1 MRWPNFPKQF
11 AETKRFALG
20 RIRNFTLSPESNKVF
35 FLKNITKNNSR
46 LGLFSLSIDSEQIT
60 CLVDPSQLIVK
71 DEDFLPKEEKARRE
85 RLRESGSGI
94 TNFSVDDLAKSIC
107 FSLNGELWYLNLV
120 DSKVTQIDIPGP
132 IIDPRI
138 SPDGKHIA
146 GVINSGLFI
155 YSIEKKEGKFLIENK
170 EENVTYGLVDFI
182 SAEEL
187 NRYRGFWWNKES
199 TSLVVERVDENNV
212 ELVNLADPTNPQD
225 PVRTHRYPFAGTN
238 NPSCD
243 FFVVDLK
250 GNLTKLEFNKNE
262 FEYVT
267 DVDFISANKVNLTL
281 LSRDQKNMVL
291 REFDLSSNKSTDL
304 WSKTHPYWVE
314 VEHGSP
320 KIFEDHL
327 VVIDGEDKRQLFI
340 DSLALT
346 SKDIEVRNILN
357 IDKDGIF
364 LQISSHQ
371 NSSALMH
378 VDWKGNISEV
388 GSQNSFV
395 TGSRKGHLTLIIEQN
410 EKNWYRKITVSD
422 GKKTIE
428 IKEDQQ
434 QIEFNPRIEFFDLGE
449 NKISTALI
457 LPTWYEN
464 DKKLP
469 VIFAPYGGPHFANC
483 LKNASLFLT
492 DQWLADQGY
501 AVIVADNRGT
511 PGRGK
516 NWEYEIFENWSE
528 KILKDQITVM
538 DELNKKFPNVLNLE
552 KVGITGWSF
561 GGYFAAL
568 AVLDAPER
576 FHAAIAGAP
585 VTDMR
590 WYDTAYSERYLG
602 NPNID
607 SKKYDDFSL
616 INKAE
621 KLTRPLLIIHGLA
634 DDNVLAT
641 HSLKFSQKLLSHAK
655 LHEFLPLSGVSHMT
669 PQEVITENLLKIQL
683 DFFNKYL
690 N

>member
-11 AETKRFALG
+11 AETKRFTLG
-20 RIRNFTLSPESNKVF
+20 RIRNFSLSPETNKVY
-35 FLKNITKNNSR
+35 FLKNISKNDAR
-46 LGLFSLSIDSEQIT
+46 LAIFSLSIDTEEIT
-60 CLVDPSQLIVK
+60 CLVDPSKLKIK
-71 DEDFLPKEEKARRE
+71 NEDFLPQEEKARRE

-94 TNFSVDDLAKSIC
+94 TNFSLDDLGQSLC
-107 FSLNGELWYLNLV
+107 FPLNGELWFLNLI
-120 DSKVTQIDIPGP
+120 DLKITQLDIPGP

-138 SPDGKHIA
+138 SPDGKFIA
-146 GVINSGLFI
+146 GVINTGLYI
-155 YSIEKKEGKFLIENK
+155 YSIEEKEGRYLIENK
-170 EENVTYGLVDFI
+170 EENITFGLVDFI

-187 NRYRGFWWNKES
+187 NRYRGFWWSKDS
-199 TSLVVERVDENNV
+199 SKLVVEKVDENDV
-212 ELVNLADPTNPQD
+212 ELVNLADPTNPKD

-238 NPSCD
+238 NPNCD

-250 GNLTKLEFNKNE
+250 GNLSKLEFNKNE

-267 DVDFISANKVNLTL
+267 DVDFSFENKVNLTL

-291 REFDLSSNKSTDL
+291 REFDLTSNKITDL
-304 WSKTHPYWVE
+304 WSKTHPFWIE

-320 KIFEDHL
+320 RVFKDHL

-340 DSLALT
+340 DGLAVT
-346 SKDIEVRNILN
+346 SKEIEVRSILN
-357 IDKDGIF
+357 IDDSGIF
-364 LQISSHQ
+364 LQFSKHQ
-371 NSSALMH
+371 NSSSLLH
-378 VDWKGNISEV
+378 VDWKGQVSHV
-388 GSQNSFV
+388 GNSDGFV
-395 TGSRKGHLTLIIEQN
+395 TGSRKGHLTLLIEQN
-410 EKNWYRKITVSD
+410 EKSWYRKIIISD
-422 GKKTIE
+422 GKKDIE
-428 IKEDQQ
+428 IKEEQEI
-434 QIEFNPRIEFFDLGE
+434 IEFNPRIEFFDLGKA
-449 NKISTALI
+449 NISAALI
-457 LPTWYEN
+457 LPTWYKH

-501 AVIVADNRGT
+501 AVVVADNRGT

-516 NWEYEIFENWSE
+516 NWEFEIFENWSE
-528 KILKDQITVM
+528 KILQDQITVM
-538 DELNKKFPNVLNLE
+538 DELNKKFPNVLDLG

-602 NPNID
+602 NPNLD
-607 SKKYDDFSL
+607 TKKYDDFSL

-621 KLTRPLLIIHGLA
+621 KLSRPLLIIHGLA

-641 HSLKFSQKLLSHAK
+641 HSLKFSQELLTHAK
-655 LHEFLPLSGVSHMT
+655 LHEFMPLSGVSHMT

>member
-1 MRWPNFPKQF
+1 
-11 AETKRFALG
+11 
-20 RIRNFTLSPESNKVF
+20 
-35 FLKNITKNNSR
+35 
-46 LGLFSLSIDSEQIT
+46 
-60 CLVDPSQLIVK
+60 
-71 DEDFLPKEEKARRE
+71 
-85 RLRESGSGI
+85 
-94 TNFSVDDLAKSIC
+94 
-107 FSLNGELWYLNLV
+107 
-120 DSKVTQIDIPGP
+120 
-132 IIDPRI
+132 
-138 SPDGKHIA
+138 
-146 GVINSGLFI
+146 
-155 YSIEKKEGKFLIENK
+155 
-170 EENVTYGLVDFI
+170 
-182 SAEEL
+182 
-187 NRYRGFWWNKES
+187 
-199 TSLVVERVDENNV
+199 
-212 ELVNLADPTNPQD
+212 
-225 PVRTHRYPFAGTN
+225 
-238 NPSCD
+238 
-243 FFVVDLK
+243 VVDLN

-291 REFDLSSNKSTDL
+291 KEFDLSSNKSTDL

-364 LQISSHQ
+364 LQISRHQ
-371 NSSALMH
+371 NSSALMQ
-378 VDWKGNISEV
+378 VDWKGNVAEV

-501 AVIVADNRGT
+501 AVIVADNQGT

-641 HSLKFSQKLLSHAK
+641 HSLKFSQKLLSYAK

>member
-11 AETKRFALG
+11 AETKRFTLG
-20 RIRNFTLSPESNKVF
+20 RIRNFILSPESNRVF
-35 FLKNITKNNSR
+35 FLKNISKKDAR
-46 LGLFSLSIDSEQIT
+46 LGLFELFLDNEQIT
-60 CLVDPSQLIVK
+60 CLVDPSQLKIK
-71 DEDFLPKEEKARRE
+71 DEDFLPEEEKARRE

-94 TNFSVDDLAKSIC
+94 TSFSIDELGKTIC
-107 FSLNGELWYLNLV
+107 FPLNGELWYLNLQ
-120 DSKVTQIDIPGP
+120 DLKITQIEIPGP

-138 SPDGKHIA
+138 SPDGKNIA
-146 GVINSGLFI
+146 GVINSGLFL

-170 EENVTYGLVDFI
+170 EENVTFGLVDFI

-187 NRYRGFWWNKES
+187 NRYRGFWWSKDS
-199 TSLVVERVDENNV
+199 TYLVVERVDESNV

-238 NPSCD
+238 NPVCD

-250 GNLTKLEFNKNE
+250 GNLTKLEFDKNE

-267 DVDFISANKVNLTL
+267 DVDINSANKVNLTL
-281 LSRDQKNMVL
+281 LTRDQKNMVL
-291 REFDLSSNKSTDL
+291 KEFELSSKNSSDL
-304 WSKTHPYWVE
+304 WSNTHPFWIE

-320 KIFEDHL
+320 RLFENHL
-327 VVIDGEDKRQLFI
+327 VAIDGEDKRQLFI
-340 DSLALT
+340 DGMAVT
-346 SKDIEVRNILN
+346 GKEIEVRSILN
-357 IDKDGIF
+357 IDKNGIF
-364 LQISSHQ
+364 LQISRQQ
-371 NSSALMH
+371 NSSALLH
-378 VDWKGNISEV
+378 VDWKGQIKEI
-388 GSQNSFV
+388 GKQDSFV
-395 TGSRKGHLTLIIEQN
+395 TGSRKGNLTLIIEQN
-410 EKNWYRKITVSD
+410 EKNWYRKIIINNGD
-422 GKKTIE
+422 KDIE
-428 IKEDQQ
+428 IKEEQDT
-434 QIEFNPRIEFFDLGE
+434 IEFNPRIEFLDLGKT
-449 NKISTALI
+449 NISTALI
-457 LPTWYEN
+457 LPTWYQN

-538 DELNKKFPNVLNLE
+538 DELNKKFPNTLDLD

-568 AVLDAPER
+568 AVLEAPDR

-602 NPNID
+602 NPKTD

-621 KLTRPLLIIHGLA
+621 KLNRPLLIIHGLA

-641 HSLKFSQKLLSHAK
+641 HSLKFSQKLLSHGK
-655 LHEFLPLSGVSHMT
+655 PHEFMPLSGVSHMT
-669 PQEVITENLLKIQL
+669 PQEVITENLLKIQI